1 MRRRVRP
8 LASLSGSEVQIW
20 HCRELWC
27 RPAAVDSIR
36 PLPSL
41 GTSIRH
47 KCSPKKQ
54 KEKKKSPQTAYP
66 SPVPLQSSLC
76 QSSVVAPTD
85 GALLTQQGLCL
96 CCQTTGALHRPGPRQ
111 VKGGEAGNGGR
122 RLPGQRITAH
132 CEQKRDNWVP
142 ARARIRE
149 LRQVAGGGA

>member
-54 KEKKKSPQTAYP
+54 KEKKNHPKQHIPALSLSKAAYARVPWLPQQTGRSLLSRDCVFAARQPGPYTGLVPGRSKEERQGTEAGGCLDRESQLTANR
-66 SPVPLQSSLC
+66 S
-76 QSSVVAPTD
+76 A
-85 GALLTQQGLCL
+85 
-96 CCQTTGALHRPGPRQ
+96 TTGYRQ
-111 VKGGEAGNGGR
+111 EHA
-122 RLPGQRITAH
+122 
-132 CEQKRDNWVP
+132 
-142 ARARIRE
+142 
-149 LRQVAGGGA
+149 